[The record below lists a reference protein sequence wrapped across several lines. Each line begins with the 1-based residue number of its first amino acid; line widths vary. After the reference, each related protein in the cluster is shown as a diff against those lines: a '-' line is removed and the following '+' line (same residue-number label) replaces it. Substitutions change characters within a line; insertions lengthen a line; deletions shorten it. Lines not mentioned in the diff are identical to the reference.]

1 CRQVANLSYFHS
13 RHLTDDSITQNYT
26 TPVLPDLV
34 YRLLDHH
41 AGNSLADNWFGDL
54 SGRFLLLCGESR
66 VDHFVETC
74 S

>member
-1 CRQVANLSYFHS
+1 MSYFHS
-13 RHLTDDSITQNYT
+13 HHLTDDSI

-41 AGNSLADNWFGDL
+41 AGSSLADNWFSNL
-54 SGRFLLLCGESR
+54 SGRFLLLYGESR
-66 VDHFVETC
+66 GDHFVETC